1 MQFTV
6 TYRRSD
12 GAVVVEVVDAINRA
26 DCFAQI
32 KARGI
37 APMSVK
43 DGSAG
48 RMPSHASRGAK
59 GSVKD
64 HSGSENGRKYGDA
77 PRKGGKLPAIISA
90 FVILVGIGFGIWWM
104 LQSPKVS
111 RSSDPEITKKTAL
124 PKEVKPASAA
134 SGEVRRIDGAAPQM
148 TNAATAKA
156 SAPTATLGTV
166 TKAIPAGAFDRVV
179 DENGN
184 ITYVKRKS
192 PFTNRVDALVLS
204 AISPGGFPQGLR
216 QWAKRHSKEELIAA
230 LKSPVNFNEDDSE
243 KMTADKHSL
252 EEMKSQMVGLLEK
265 GHSLDE
271 VLGEIEPTV
280 NAERTERANAE
291 KTLRRLMK
299 ESDPETVRE
308 YVRCVN
314 EELKAKGLRE
324 IYLPKK
330 FREEESSDL
339 NDGQVGKESDQGN
352 KEKERSEMK

>member
-6 TYRRSD
+6 TYRGSN
-12 GAVVVEVVDAINRA
+12 GAMVAEVVDAANRTE
-26 DCFAQI
+26 CFSQI

-37 APMSVK
+37 VPISVK
-43 DGSAG
+43 DGASNRG
-48 RMPSHASRGAK
+48 SFHASKDAK
-59 GSVKD
+59 GSAQ
-64 HSGSENGRKYGDA
+64 SRRA
-77 PRKGGKLPAIISA
+77 PVNSRQGGGALIKGGKLPTIILA
-90 FVILVGIGFGIWWM
+90 FVIFAVVGFGIWWI
-104 LQSPKVS
+104 LQLSEPS
-111 RSSDPEITKKTAL
+111 RPADPEIVKKTAL

-134 SGEVRRIDGAAPQM
+134 TGDVGRVKGAIPQL
-148 TNAATAKA
+148 TNEATAKV
-156 SAPTATLGTV
+156 SAPTATLGKV
-166 TKAIPAGAFDRVV
+166 TKAIPAGVFDRVV

-204 AISPGGFPQGLR
+204 AIRPGGFPQGLR
-216 QWAKRHSKEELIAA
+216 QWARRHSKEELIAA
-230 LKSPVNFNEDDSE
+230 LKSPVNFEADDSE

-252 EEMKSQMVGLLEK
+252 EEMKGQMVGLLEK
-265 GHSLDE
+265 GHTLDE

-314 EELKAKGLRE
+314 EELKAKGLKE

-330 FREEESSDL
+330 FRGDEMSESNGGQIGKGADL
-339 NDGQVGKESDQGN
+339 GIRKE
-352 KEKERSEMK
+352 ERSEAK